1 MSKLL
6 TPNDIHSKRFHTHR
20 VVEGYD
26 IEEVDEFLEEC
37 ENTLRV
43 LVARLQKYEGS
54 DHEER

>member
-6 TPNDIHSKRFHTHR
+6 TPNDIHTKRFHTHR

-54 DHEER
+54 DHEE